1 MKKIILVGYMGS
13 GKSTIAKL
21 LGDKIGFPSY
31 DLDDCIEKN
40 QNSLIS
46 QIFNLKGELFFRK
59 VEHQLFAE
67 ILAKNENL
75 VLSLGGGTPCYY
87 NNHESLSAKNVISIY
102 LKASIDTLFDRLN
115 TKNNSRPLLSG
126 IEETEKKEFIAKH
139 LFERSFFY
147 HKAQHIIVVD
157 DQTPEKI
164 VAEIQKILF

>member
-1 MKKIILVGYMGS
+1 MGS

-46 QIFNLKGELFFRK
+46 QIFNLKGELFFRTI
-59 VEHQLFAE
+59 EHQLFKE
-67 ILAKNENL
+67 ILEKNENL

-87 NNHESLSAKNVISIY
+87 DNHEFLRVQNIMSIY

-115 TKNNSRPLLSG
+115 TKNNFRPLLSG
-126 IEETEKKEFIAKH
+126 IEEAEKKEFIAKH

-157 DQTPEKI
+157 DQTPEKV
-164 VAEIQKILF
+164 VAEIQRILF